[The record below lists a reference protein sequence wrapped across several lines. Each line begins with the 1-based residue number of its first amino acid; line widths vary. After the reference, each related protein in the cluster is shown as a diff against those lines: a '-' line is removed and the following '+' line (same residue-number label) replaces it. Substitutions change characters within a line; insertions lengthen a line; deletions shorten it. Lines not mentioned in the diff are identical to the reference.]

1 MGEKKILE
9 VIGVSKRFGG
19 IIALRDVSLYVQ
31 DGEVLGLIGPNGA
44 GKTTLINIISG
55 VYRPDSGKVIFDGS
69 DITRLPPYKR
79 RGIARTFQVTKA
91 FENLSV
97 LDNVKIASYM
107 VVGDFDE
114 AERLAREVLAE
125 LGLGGKASILAKD
138 LTVLE
143 RKRLELA
150 RALALKP
157 RLLLLDEVM
166 AGLKPYEAD
175 EVIRILEK
183 INDSGVAMIVVEH
196 VMRTIAKLCDRVVV
210 LDHGEKIAE
219 GAPEDIMR
227 DPRVVKAYLGEAYG
241 PA

>member
-107 VVGDFDE
+107 VVGDFNE

-125 LGLGGKASILAKD
+125 LGLGDKASILAKD

-175 EVIRILEK
+175 DVIRILEK

>member
-1 MGEKKILE
+1 MSKKILE

-19 IIALRDVSLYVQ
+19 VVALRDVSLYVQ

-55 VYRPDSGKVIFDGS
+55 VYRPDSGKVIFGGS
-69 DITRLPPYKR
+69 DIARLPPYKR

-107 VVGDFDE
+107 AVGDFNE
-114 AERLAREVLAE
+114 AERLAREILAE
-125 LGLGGKASILAKD
+125 LGLGDKASSLAKD

-175 EVIRILEK
+175 EVITILEK
-183 INDSGVAMIVVEH
+183 INEGGVAMIVVEH
-196 VMRTIAKLCDRVVV
+196 VMRTIAKLCGRVVV

-219 GAPEDIMR
+219 GVPEDIMR